1 MMNRRYLN
9 RLLIAAALTAGP
21 TATWAQQAKR
31 ISLGQL
37 EAMFSNIRARTKWN
51 VDGPLL
57 WGYFFLDQN
66 LEKLKQAASELQAT
80 DFRVVGL
87 EPVEGKAFFPLA
99 CGKGRGP
106 HAGITA
112 RPQQRVLPSGGP
124 PVHCVI
130 RRNGRGSSSGVEQ
143 MKRADR
149 SAQRRQPIERWALTK
164 ARA

>member
-87 EPVEGKAFFPLA
+87 EPVEGKAFFRLHVEKVEAHTPASL
-99 CGKGRGP
+99 
-106 HAGITA
+106 HA
-112 RPQQRVLPSGGP
+112 
-124 PVHCVI
+124 
-130 RRNGRGSSSGVEQ
+130 RNSEFYLL
-143 MKRADR
+143 ADR
-149 SAQRRQPIERWALTK
+149 LSIASYDGMDVGPAPVSNK
-164 ARA
+164 